1 MRIGFDG
8 KRAVQNFT
16 GLGNYSRYLM
26 EILCRYFPDNEYMLY
41 APKRRESQPFDHF
54 RATSPAVQCVYPD
67 GIWKRMG
74 SVWRSWQLTH
84 RLAADGLDIYHGL
97 SNELPLNIRQASDK
111 VKSVVTIHD
120 LIFLCYPHYY
130 PFVDRQIYAYKFQKA
145 CEDASA
151 IVAVSDCTRRDIVR
165 FFHIPEEKIHV
176 IYQGCHARFEQT
188 ASAEEKQ
195 QVRQRYQLPKR
206 YILHVGSIEERK
218 NMLLVVKALA
228 ELPDEVQLVI
238 AGRRTKYTDIVEE
251 YVRAHGWESRVCF
264 RHQVASADLP
274 ALYQMATLFVYP
286 SRYEGFGIPIIEA
299 LHSGVPVI
307 AATGSCLEEAGGPDS
322 LYVAPDDATAMAEAI
337 HRIWNDG
344 ALQQQ
349 MAARG
354 KDYVV
359 RFSAEKQA
367 AQLMDLYQSL
377 IQSNR

>member
-26 EILCRYFPDNEYMLY
+26 EILCRYFPENEYLLY
-41 APKRRESQPFDHF
+41 APKKRESQPFAQF
-54 RATSPAVQCVYPD
+54 QAICPAVQCIYPD
-67 GIWKRMG
+67 GLWRQMG
-74 SVWRSWQLTH
+74 SLWRSLQVTH

-97 SNELPLNIRQASDK
+97 SNELPLNIRQAAG

-130 PFVDRQIYAYKFQKA
+130 PMVDRRIYAYKFRAA

-151 IVAVSDCTRRDIVR
+151 IVAVSECTRRDIIR

-176 IYQGCHARFEQT
+176 IYQGCHTRFEQPT
-188 ASAEEKQ
+188 TAEERQ
-195 QVRQRYQLPKR
+195 QVRLKYRLPDR

-218 NMLLVVKALA
+218 NMLLVVKALG
-228 ELPDEVQLVI
+228 ELPDDVRLVI
-238 AGRRTKYTDIVEE
+238 VGRRTKYTAHIEE

-264 RHQVASADLP
+264 RHQIASVDLP

-307 AATGSCLEEAGGPDS
+307 AATGSCLEEAGGLDS
-322 LYVAPDDATAMAEAI
+322 IYVGPDDVEGMAEAI
-337 HRIWNDG
+337 RRVWEDD
-344 ALQQQ
+344 ALRQR
-349 MAARG
+349 MATSG
-354 KDYVV
+354 KAFVT

-367 AQLMDLYQSL
+367 AELMALYQS
-377 IQSNR
+377 ITEHN